1 MSFSNMLEI
10 LKEKNKG
17 KIVII
22 KLGAFYVATGED
34 AVLLHK
40 KLNLKCTCFKNNI
53 CKVGFPIDS
62 LEKYIEKIE
71 QLKYSYIIYK
81 IDKEKNELIEICS
94 KIGKKHKEINKNIN
108 CLYCKGNDKY
118 KDDKYLLA
126 LLKTFE
132 KE

>member
-40 KLNLKCTCFKNNI
+40 KLNLN
-53 CKVGFPIDS
+53 
-62 LEKYIEKIE
+62 
-71 QLKYSYIIYK
+71 
-81 IDKEKNELIEICS
+81 
-94 KIGKKHKEINKNIN
+94 
-108 CLYCKGNDKY
+108 LYMVTIKMF
-118 KDDKYLLA
+118 LL
-126 LLKTFE
+126 LFSI
-132 KE
+132 